1 MPLMSVVVAVV
12 VVVFV
17 VVLIFSGFKSLAG
30 DTVDCGKLVL
40 SCYEGLARP
49 ALPRCGTVLLL
60 FFLPAPLPSPPSPPF
75 PSSPAPRSCCFK
87 NRSCGNMA
95 QSQLL
100 NVHYLRL
107 QPELELSS
115 PEPLHSSRP
124 SLRCSATNTALCTT
138 GAPKR
143 GSEPS
148 KSHPVRPRD
157 GGLTSQGMPVP
168 HSGRKGLRWAKGC
181 AWNLRG

>member
-12 VVVFV
+12 VVVV
-17 VVLIFSGFKSLAG
+17 IVLTFSGFKSLKG
-30 DTVDCGKLVL
+30 DTIDCGKLVL
-40 SCYEGLARP
+40 SYYKGLARP
-49 ALPRCGTVLLL
+49 APPRCGTVLLL
-60 FFLPAPLPSPPSPPF
+60 SFLPLLFLLPLLLPS

-95 QSQLL
+95 RSQLL

-115 PEPLHSSRP
+115 PEPFHSSRP
-124 SLRCSATNTALCTT
+124 SLCCSATNTALCTT

-157 GGLTSQGMPVP
+157 GGLTSQGMQSPTP
-168 HSGRKGLRWAKGC
+168 AGKG
-181 AWNLRG
+181 